1 MLELKAL
8 LLTQG
13 MHGMVSQVEGLAKA
27 LGLSYKHQK
36 IELKS
41 FWNLIPPKISPISEN
56 LVKNKFVCDCKVVIS
71 CGRKSVIP
79 SVALKKR
86 LGNQIFNIHVQDPKV
101 SFKHFDLIVSPEHD
115 NLKGENIINT
125 IGAIHYLNKKEI
137 NENSQYLGI
146 EKDKRRE
153 LVAFIIGGP
162 NKYYNYSEKQIH
174 ELFNKVKTLFTP
186 DKFKIIVIPS
196 YRTPE
201 NILKIAYN
209 TFSINHHVVK
219 TIDKSA
225 YLSALSISNYIVVT
239 CDSTS
244 MISEAAMTGKPVYIA
259 MMKTF
264 KPTGRFKKFYS
275 QLKDLGITRELED
288 RVESWSYNSLNEVN
302 RIAPIVKAKMKKHG
316 INREHQ

>member
-56 LVKNKFVCDCKVVIS
+56 LVKNKFVCDCKIIIS

-79 SVALKKR
+79 SIALKKR
-86 LGNQIFNIHVQDPKV
+86 LGNQIFNIHIQDPKV
-101 SFKHFDLIVSPEHD
+101 SFEHFDLIVSPEHD
-115 NLKGENIINT
+115 RLKGENIINT
-125 IGAIHYLNKKEI
+125 TGAIHYLTKKEI
-137 NENSQYLGI
+137 NDNSKYLGI
-146 EKDKRRE
+146 EKNKRKE

-219 TIDKSA
+219 NIDKKA
-225 YLSALSISNYIVVT
+225 YLSALAISNYIVVT

-259 MMKTF
+259 MMKSF

-302 RIAPIVKAKMKKHG
+302 RIAPVVKAKMKKHG
-316 INREHQ
+316 II

>member
-41 FWNLIPPKISPISEN
+41 FWNIVPPRISPISEN
-56 LVKNKFVCDCKVVIS
+56 LVKNKFVCDCKVIIS

-79 SVALKKR
+79 SIALKKR
-86 LGNQIFNIHVQDPKV
+86 LGNQIFNIHIQDPKV

-125 IGAIHYLNKKEI
+125 TGAIHYLNKKEI
-137 NENSQYLGI
+137 NHNSEYLGV
-146 EKDKRRE
+146 EKDKRKE

-162 NKYYNYSEKQIH
+162 NKYYKFSERQIH
-174 ELFNKVKTLFTP
+174 ELFNKMKTVFTP
-186 DKFKIIVIPS
+186 DRFKIIVIPS
-196 YRTPE
+196 YRTPD
-201 NILKIAYN
+201 NILKMAFN
-209 TFSINHHVVK
+209 TFNDDHHVVK
-219 TIDKSA
+219 TIDKKA
-225 YLSALSISNYIVVT
+225 YLSALAICNYIVVT

-244 MISEAAMTGKPVYIA
+244 MISEAAITGKPVYIA
-259 MMKTF
+259 MMKTL
-264 KPTGRFKKFYS
+264 KPTVRFKKFYS
-275 QLKDLGITRELED
+275 QLRDLGITRELENK
-288 RVESWSYNSLNEVN
+288 VENWSYNSLNEVS
-302 RIAPIVKAKMKKHG
+302 RIAPIVKARMKKNG
-316 INREHQ
+316 II

>member
-27 LGLSYKHQK
+27 LNLSYKHQK
-36 IELKS
+36 IELKPI
-41 FWNLIPPKISPISEN
+41 WNLFPPKISPISEN
-56 LVKNKFVCDCKVVIS
+56 LVKNRFVCDCKVIIS

-79 SVALKKR
+79 SIALKKR
-86 LGNQIFNIHVQDPKV
+86 LGDQIFNIHIQDPKV
-101 SFKHFDLIVSPEHD
+101 SFKHFDLIISPQHD

-125 IGAIHYLNKKEI
+125 TGAIHYLTKKEI
-137 NENSQYLGI
+137 NDYSKYLGVD
-146 EKDKRRE
+146 KDKRKE

-162 NKYYNYSEKQIH
+162 NKYYRYSEKQIH
-174 ELFNKVKTLFTP
+174 DLFNKVKTLFTP
-186 DKFKIIVIPS
+186 DKYKIIVIPS

-201 NILKIAYN
+201 NILKIAFN
-209 TFSINHHVVK
+209 TFNFNHHVVK
-219 TIDKSA
+219 TIDKKA
-225 YLSALSISNYIVVT
+225 YLSALSISNYLVVT

-259 MMKTF
+259 MMKSF
-264 KPTGRFKKFYS
+264 KPTARFKKFYS
-275 QLKDLGITRELED
+275 QLKDLGITRELGD
-288 RVESWSYNSLNEVN
+288 RIENWSYNALNEVG

-316 INREHQ
+316 II

>member
-13 MHGMVSQVEGLAKA
+13 MHGMISQVEGLAKA

-36 IELKS
+36 VELKS

-56 LVKNKFVCDCKVVIS
+56 LVKNKFVCDCKVIIS

-79 SVALKKR
+79 SIALKKR
-86 LGNQIFNIHVQDPKV
+86 LGNEIFNIHIQDPKI
-101 SFKHFDLIVSPEHD
+101 SFKHFDLVISPEHD
-115 NLKGENIINT
+115 NLMGENIINT
-125 IGAIHYLNKKEI
+125 TGAIHYLTKKEI
-137 NENSQYLGI
+137 LDNSQYLEI

-162 NKYYNYSEKQIH
+162 NKYYKYSEKQIH
-174 ELFNKVKTLFTP
+174 KLFNKVKTLFTP

-196 YRTPE
+196 YRTPG
-201 NILKIAYN
+201 NILKMAFN
-209 TFSINHHVVK
+209 TFNVDHHVVK
-219 TIDKSA
+219 TIDKKA
-225 YLSALSISNYIVVT
+225 YLSALAISNYIVVT

-259 MMKTF
+259 MMKSF
-264 KPTGRFKKFYS
+264 KPAGRFKKFYS
-275 QLKDLGITRELED
+275 QLRELGITRELED
-288 RVESWSYNSLNEVN
+288 TVESWSYNKLNEVT
-302 RIAPIVKAKMKKHG
+302 RIAPIVKAKMKKNG
-316 INREHQ
+316 II

>member
-13 MHGMVSQVEGLAKA
+13 MHGMISQVEGLAKA
-27 LGLSYKHQK
+27 LGLSYKHQT

-56 LVKNKFVCDCKVVIS
+56 LVKNKFVCDCKVIIS

-79 SVALKKR
+79 SIALKKR
-86 LGNQIFNIHVQDPKV
+86 LGNQIFNIHIQDPKV
-101 SFKHFDLIVSPEHD
+101 SFKNFDLIVSPKHD

-125 IGAIHYLNKKEI
+125 TGAIHYLTKKEI
-137 NENSQYLGI
+137 MDNSQYLGI

-162 NKYYNYSEKQIH
+162 NKYYKYSEKQIH

-201 NILKIAYN
+201 NILKIAFN
-209 TFSINHHVVK
+209 TFNVDHHVLK
-219 TIDKSA
+219 TIDKKA
-225 YLSALSISNYIVVT
+225 YLSALAISNYIVVT

-259 MMKTF
+259 MMKSF

-275 QLKDLGITRELED
+275 QLSELGITRELENT
-288 RVESWSYNSLNEVN
+288 VESWSYNKLNEVT
-302 RIAPIVKAKMKKHG
+302 RIAPIIKAKMKKNG
-316 INREHQ
+316 II

>member
-56 LVKNKFVCDCKVVIS
+56 LVKNKFVCDCKVIIS

-79 SVALKKR
+79 SIALKKR
-86 LGNQIFNIHVQDPKV
+86 LGSQIFNIHVQDPKV
-101 SFKHFDLIVSPEHD
+101 SFEHFDLIVSPEHD
-115 NLKGENIINT
+115 RLKGENIINT
-125 IGAIHYLNKKEI
+125 TGAIHYLTKKEI
-137 NENSQYLGI
+137 NDNSKYLGI
-146 EKDKRRE
+146 EKDKRKE

-201 NILKIAYN
+201 RILKIAYN

-219 TIDKSA
+219 NIDKKA
-225 YLSALSISNYIVVT
+225 YLSALAISNYIVVT

-244 MISEAAMTGKPVYIA
+244 MISEAAMTGKPIYVA
-259 MMKTF
+259 QMKPIREN
-264 KPTGRFKKFYS
+264 KRFKSFFRLFKS
-275 QLKDLGITRELED
+275 LNIIKDLENTIEEWQYERLYETD
-288 RVESWSYNSLNEVN
+288 KISNYIKNKIKDYDFS
-302 RIAPIVKAKMKKHG
+302 
-316 INREHQ
+316 

>member
-41 FWNLIPPKISPISEN
+41 FWNLLPPKISPISEN
-56 LVKNKFVCDCKVVIS
+56 LVKNKFVCDCKVIIS

-86 LGNQIFNIHVQDPKV
+86 LGNQIFNIHIQDPKI
-101 SFKHFDLIVSPEHD
+101 SFKHFDLIVSPVHD

-125 IGAIHYLNKKEI
+125 TGAIHYLTKKEI
-137 NENSQYLGI
+137 MDNSQYLAI
-146 EKDKRRE
+146 EKDKRKE

-162 NKYYNYSEKQIH
+162 NKYYKYSEKQIH

-201 NILKIAYN
+201 NILKIAFN
-209 TFSINHHVVK
+209 TFNDDHHVVK
-219 TIDKSA
+219 TIDKKA
-225 YLSALSISNYIVVT
+225 YLSALAICNYIVVT

-244 MISEAAMTGKPVYIA
+244 MISEAAITGKPVYIA
-259 MMKTF
+259 MMRSF
-264 KPTGRFKKFYS
+264 KPTGKFKKFYS
-275 QLKDLGITRELED
+275 QLRDLGITRELGNS
-288 RVESWSYNSLNEVN
+288 VENWSYNKLSEVT
-302 RIAPIVKAKMKKHG
+302 RIAPIVKTKMKKNG
-316 INREHQ
+316 II

>member
-27 LGLSYKHQK
+27 LNLSYKHQK
-36 IELKS
+36 IELKPI
-41 FWNLIPPKISPISEN
+41 WNLFPPKISPISEN
-56 LVKNKFVCDCKVVIS
+56 LVKNKFVCDCKVIIS

-79 SVALKKR
+79 SIALKKR
-86 LGNQIFNIHVQDPKV
+86 LGNQIFNIHIQDPKV
-101 SFKHFDLIVSPEHD
+101 SFKHFDLIISPQHD
-115 NLKGENIINT
+115 NLKGENIIT
-125 IGAIHYLNKKEI
+125 TTGAIHYLTKKEI
-137 NENSQYLGI
+137 NDYSTYLGI
-146 EKDKRRE
+146 EKDKRKE

-201 NILKIAYN
+201 NILKIAFN

-219 TIDKSA
+219 NIDKKA
-225 YLSALSISNYIVVT
+225 YLSALAISNYIVVT

-259 MMKTF
+259 MMKSF

-275 QLKDLGITRELED
+275 QLRYLGITRELED
-288 RVESWSYNSLNEVN
+288 RVESWSYKSLNEVN

-316 INREHQ
+316 II

>member
-56 LVKNKFVCDCKVVIS
+56 LVKNKFVCDSKIIIS

-79 SVALKKR
+79 SIALKKR
-86 LGNQIFNIHVQDPKV
+86 LGNQIFNIHIQDPKV
-101 SFKHFDLIVSPEHD
+101 SFEHFDLIVSPEHD
-115 NLKGENIINT
+115 RLKGENIINT
-125 IGAIHYLNKKEI
+125 TGAIHYLTKKEI
-137 NENSQYLGI
+137 NDNSKYLGI
-146 EKDKRRE
+146 EKDKRKE

-201 NILKIAYN
+201 NILKIAFN

-219 TIDKSA
+219 NIDKKA
-225 YLSALSISNYIVVT
+225 YLSALAISNYIVVT

-259 MMKTF
+259 MMKSF

-302 RIAPIVKAKMKKHG
+302 RIAPMVKAKMKKHG
-316 INREHQ
+316 II